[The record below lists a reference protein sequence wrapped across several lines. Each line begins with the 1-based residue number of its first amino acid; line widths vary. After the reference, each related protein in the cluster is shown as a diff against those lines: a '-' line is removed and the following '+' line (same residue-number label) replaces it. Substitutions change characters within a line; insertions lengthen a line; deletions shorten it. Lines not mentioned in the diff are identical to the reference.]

1 MAKVATMTDAEF
13 RIIAFL
19 EASNATRPA
28 DLPNWLLALLE
39 GDQPDEMTHEL
50 ITVASLL

>member
-28 DLPNWLLALLE
+28 DLPNWL
-39 GDQPDEMTHEL
+39 PP
-50 ITVASLL
+50 SLGRPAGR